1 MEKNTLRKQGNHQ
14 AKEITTSQWEKPVTG
29 FETTAGIGSSVTAS
43 EFTSASGSSVSY
55 GENTSGTG
63 TTSNGITTES
73 TTVIGE
79 KTTTSAASTMEN
91 GSAIKT
97 STLWIT
103 SETVTPEEVTTT
115 ITITT
120 TTSSDVS
127 KPSDESESGN
137 NVATKVSSAVPEPA
151 TSPEV
156 ITTSPEAETTT
167 TSVRV
172 TEAPEETTNQG
183 CGNNGE
189 VNNSEQ
195 KAPVVDNEPTTTTTA
210 APTTTSTTTAPT
222 TTSTTTAPTTT
233 TTTTSTTTTTTTPAP
248 VFVCPNGWSRFAD
261 SCYLVSSVK
270 GSWESGEKYC
280 KNIGGSYVTI
290 SSSAEQNYLKIF
302 HLNLW
307 ASHGITRDSITF
319 SIPPKVLCATTPG
332 LVTMTKPKKE
342 PLFGL
347 QGKTPVTRHLPVE
360 SPTTAESS
368 AQKTVSRCARKKV
381 TCGTTRAALV
391 ITSEFSREVK
401 GCEFLLQSLCMRD
414 WPRGEDIEYPNR
426 TFDLRTRMA
435 QEPRTRNF

>member
-1 MEKNTLRKQGNHQ
+1 
-14 AKEITTSQWEKPVTG
+14 
-29 FETTAGIGSSVTAS
+29 
-43 EFTSASGSSVSY
+43 
-55 GENTSGTG
+55 
-63 TTSNGITTES
+63 
-73 TTVIGE
+73 
-79 KTTTSAASTMEN
+79 MEN

-127 KPSDESESGN
+127 ESSDESESGNN

-195 KAPVVDNEPTTTTTA
+195 KVPVVDNEPMTTTTA

-290 SSSAEQNYLKIF
+290 SSSAEQNYLKSLVRDNTWIGYNDRAKEGTFVWSSGENSSYKAFASGEPNNGGIF
-302 HLNLW
+302 
-307 ASHGITRDSITF
+307 SSEDCVEMR
-319 SIPPKVLCATTPG
+319 
-332 LVTMTKPKKE
+332 KKE
-342 PLFGL
+342 GYLWND
-347 QGKTPVTRHLPVE
+347 E
-360 SPTTAESS
+360 
-368 AQKTVSRCARKKV
+368 
-381 TCGTTRAALV
+381 
-391 ITSEFSREVK
+391 
-401 GCEFLLQSLCMRD
+401 GCSND
-414 WPRGEDIEYPNR
+414 N
-426 TFDLRTRMA
+426 
-435 QEPRTRNF
+435 